1 MPHVPLTSLLIYH
14 HRNEQLVADFIFV
27 IGYIFLVT
35 TSFNIKFI
43 SIVNMQGHGE
53 TDAANSLRTA
63 ISAFTAQKIIIEAIV
78 SNNKFKAVH

>member
-35 TSFNIKFI
+35 TSFNIKF
-43 SIVNMQGHGE
+43 SLYMNMQVLGATE
-53 TDAANSLRTA
+53 VANGIKT
-63 ISAFTAQKIIIEAIV
+63 TT
-78 SNNKFKAVH
+78 